1 MRLAL
6 DIGTG
11 SGILAVAAAKLWP
24 ARVVAL
30 DNDPMAVLAARE
42 TVRRNALSHRVTAMQ
57 GVGFRTG
64 RGRRLGR
71 ADLICANIRAR
82 PIAAL
87 APVFARHLQP
97 GGVVIVSG
105 LLAAEEPLVLAAFR
119 AVRLGLRRRMRL
131 GDWSYAD
138 IDGVSGALAETPA
151 WLKKPA
157 TIERRAALAH
167 ALADAGIDKP
177 IGEVEALVR
186 GVAAAAPQDRSW
198 LRLIHPDAE
207 AIGALGEALEALRQT
222 HAAAPD
228 GIDTPQQAT
237 RLAALRAELARR
249 GLDGFVVP
257 LSDEHQ
263 GEYVARRSQRLAW
276 LTGFTGSAGMAIVL
290 AERAALFVDGR
301 YTLQAS
307 AQVDGTLYEHRH
319 VTEAPADAWLKEHLA
334 DGASLGYD
342 PALHGAQGRDRLA
355 APCEAVGARLVP
367 CEHNPIDALWADQ
380 PPPPLGPIASH
391 PMRFAGMDAGE
402 KRQAI
407 AARLA
412 EKGADSAV
420 LSAPDSIAWLLNV
433 RGADVANS
441 PLPHSFAIVHGE
453 GGVDWFVDRRKLLPE
468 VAEHLGNAVRVHA
481 PDALAGALED
491 LAEAG
496 KAVLVDGAA
505 VPVWMVDRLAGG
517 GARVIPRRGSLRAA
531 QGLQERGRARRYPRR
546 PPPGRR
552 CAHALPRLARGGV
565 TLGSVTELDAV
576 DRLAAMR
583 AGGEHFR
590 GPSFDTISGAGAN
603 GAIVHYRVT
612 AETNRTLEPGT
623 LYLVD
628 SGGQYLDGT
637 TDVTRTIAIGTPEP
651 EHRDRFTRVL
661 RGHIALAT
669 ARFPHGTT
677 GSQLD
682 TLARQFLWQAG
693 LDYDHGTGHG
703 VGHYLN
709 VHEGPQRISRLG
721 SGAALAPGMVVS
733 NEPGYY
739 RTGAYGI
746 RIENL
751 VAVTES
757 GGADD
762 GFLGFETLTLAPIDR
777 ALIEPAMLTADER
790 AWLDAYHAR
799 VAETLAPLL
808 ADDAATLAWLR
819 AATELL

>member
-1 MRLAL
+1 M
-6 DIGTG
+6 
-11 SGILAVAAAKLWP
+11 AK
-24 ARVVAL
+24 
-30 DNDPMAVLAARE
+30 
-42 TVRRNALSHRVTAMQ
+42 VTA
-57 GVGFRTG
+57 TT
-64 RGRRLGR
+64 
-71 ADLICANIRAR
+71 D
-82 PIAAL
+82 
-87 APVFARHLQP
+87 
-97 GGVVIVSG
+97 
-105 LLAAEEPLVLAAFR
+105 
-119 AVRLGLRRRMRL
+119 
-131 GDWSYAD
+131 
-138 IDGVSGALAETPA
+138 
-151 WLKKPA
+151 
-157 TIERRAALAH
+157 RRAALAR

-177 IGEVEALVR
+177 TGEVEALVR

-198 LRLIHPDAE
+198 LRLIHPDTE
-207 AIGALGEALEALRQT
+207 ADGALAEQLEALRQT
-222 HAAAPD
+222 NAAAPD
-228 GIDTPQQAT
+228 GIDTPQQAE
-237 RLAALRAELARR
+237 RLAALRAALARR

-301 YTLQAS
+301 YTLQAA
-307 AQVDGTLYEHRH
+307 AQVDGGLYEHRH
-319 VTEAPADAWLKEHLA
+319 VTEAPADAWLREHLG
-334 DGASLGYD
+334 DGATLGYD
-342 PALHGAQGRDRLA
+342 PALHSAQGRDRLA
-355 APCEAVGARLVP
+355 APCEAAGARLVA
-367 CEHNPIDALWADQ
+367 CEDNPIDALWQEQ
-380 PPPPLGPIASH
+380 PPPPLGPIAPH
-391 PMRFAGMDAGE
+391 PVRFAGVDSGE

-412 EKGADSAV
+412 EKDADAAV

-468 VAEHLGNAVRVHA
+468 VPAHLGNAVRVQA
-481 PDALAGALED
+481 PDALAGALSS

-496 KAVLVDGAA
+496 KAVLIDGAA
-505 VPVWMVDRLAGG
+505 TPVWMVDRLAEG
-517 GARVIPRRGSLRAA
+517 GARVIRGADPCALPKACKNEAELDGIRAA
-531 QGLQERGRARRYPRR
+531 HRRDGAALTRFLAWLAAT
-546 PPPGRR
+546 PP
-552 CAHALPRLARGGV
+552 
-565 TLGSVTELDAV
+565 GSVTELDAV

-637 TDVTRTIAIGTPEP
+637 TDVTRTVAIGTPTP

-669 ARFPHGTT
+669 ARFPCGTT
-677 GSQLD
+677 GAQLD

-709 VHEGPQRISRLG
+709 VHEGPQRISRPG
-721 SGAALAPGMVVS
+721 SGAALRPGMVVS

-739 RTGAYGI
+739 KTGAYGI

-751 VAVTES
+751 VAVSE
-757 GGADD
+757 GDEAEN

-777 ALIEPAMLTADER
+777 TLIEPMMLTAGER

-808 ADDAATLAWLR
+808 AGDAATLAWLR
-819 AATELL
+819 AATAPL

>member
-1 MRLAL
+1 M
-6 DIGTG
+6 T
-11 SGILAVAAAKLWP
+11 
-24 ARVVAL
+24 
-30 DNDPMAVLAARE
+30 RE
-42 TVRRNALSHRVTAMQ
+42 TA
-57 GVGFRTG
+57 TG
-64 RGRRLGR
+64 
-71 ADLICANIRAR
+71 D
-82 PIAAL
+82 
-87 APVFARHLQP
+87 
-97 GGVVIVSG
+97 
-105 LLAAEEPLVLAAFR
+105 
-119 AVRLGLRRRMRL
+119 
-131 GDWSYAD
+131 
-138 IDGVSGALAETPA
+138 
-151 WLKKPA
+151 
-157 TIERRAALAH
+157 RRAALAQ
-167 ALADAGIDKP
+167 ALADAGIDRP

-186 GVAAAAPQDRSW
+186 GVAAASVLGRHW
-198 LRLIHPDAE
+198 VRLVHPDAE
-207 AIGALGEALEALRQT
+207 VRGTLAERLEALRQV
-222 HAAAPD
+222 HAEAPD

-237 RLAALRAELARR
+237 RLAALRDELARR

-301 YTLQAS
+301 YTLQAA
-307 AQVDGTLYEHRH
+307 AQVDGSLYEHRH
-319 VTEAPADAWLKEHLA
+319 ISEEPADAWLREHLG
-334 DGASLGYD
+334 DGAALGYD

-367 CEHNPIDALWADQ
+367 CADNPIDALWQDQ
-380 PPPPLGPIASH
+380 PPPPLGPIAPH
-391 PMRFAGMDAGE
+391 PVRFAGVESGE
-402 KRQAI
+402 KRQVI
-407 AARLA
+407 AARLG
-412 EKGADSAV
+412 EKGAKAAV

-441 PLPHSFAIVHGE
+441 PLPHSFAIVHGAGE
-453 GGVDWFVDRRKLLPE
+453 VDWFVDRRKLLPD
-468 VAEHLGNAVRVHA
+468 VPAHLGNAVRVQA
-481 PDALAGALED
+481 PDALAGALD
-491 LAEAG
+491 GLAEAG

-505 VPVWMVDRLAGG
+505 TPVWMVDRLAEG
-517 GARVIPRRGSLRAA
+517 GAGVIRGGDPCTLPKACKNEAELDGIRAA
-531 QGLQERGRARRYPRR
+531 HRRDGAALTRFLAWLAAA
-546 PPPGRR
+546 PP
-552 CAHALPRLARGGV
+552 
-565 TLGSVTELDAV
+565 GSVTELDAV

-637 TDVTRTIAIGTPEP
+637 TDVTRTVAIGAPTP

-669 ARFPHGTT
+669 ARFPRGTT
-677 GSQLD
+677 GAQLD

-709 VHEGPQRISRLG
+709 VHEGPQRISRPG
-721 SGAALAPGMVVS
+721 SGAALRPGMVVS

-739 RTGAYGI
+739 KTGAYGI

-757 GGADD
+757 GGGD
-762 GFLGFETLTLAPIDR
+762 GSFLGFETLTLAPIER

-819 AATELL
+819 GATAPLDEA